1 MNPWIYAL
9 IPLSTAFF
17 AWLWWRSRVRAGAIR
32 VLAESRGFHYL
43 GKALPRSLQLTG
55 SPFVSITSVWNVID
69 GEPRGTRI
77 VAFDC
82 KLGEGKASWRRTV
95 IAVKTNIGNI
105 AASSFDPALRIE
117 QMKDWVLIYHPKDF
131 ALIARQLMP
140 VTELGAYL
148 ETI

>member
-1 MNPWIYAL
+1 M
-9 IPLSTAFF
+9 
-17 AWLWWRSRVRAGAIR
+17 
-32 VLAESRGFHYL
+32 
-43 GKALPRSLQLTG
+43 
-55 SPFVSITSVWNVID
+55 WNVID

-95 IAVKTNIGNI
+95 IAVKTDIANI
-105 AASSFDPALRIE
+105 ATSSFDPALRIE
-117 QMKDWVLIYHPKDF
+117 QMEDWVLIYRPQDL

-140 VTELGAYL
+140 VTELEEYL